1 MVKRILLKRS
11 VQHRVKTPPNVT
23 FLHICD
29 PVIWF
34 KNQGSYTGFAKEGKI
49 SILWLS
55 YGGSDHLL
63 VIEDDIIEKHLVLLT
78 TPLSPS
84 LAMFMINLPSTI
96 WSVDC
101 SKDWPHSMILSGS
114 HSHHLGEPS
123 LCSMLLVFID
133 PYIIQSHFTLPSP
146 CPLFCQRLKNCCCL

>member
-1 MVKRILLKRS
+1 MVERILLKRS

-34 KNQGSYTGFAKEGKI
+34 KNQGSYTGFAKEGKV

-55 YGGSDHLL
+55 YRGSDHLL

-84 LAMFMINLPSTI
+84 LAMFRINNLPVRFGVWIAAKIGQT
-96 WSVDC
+96 
-101 SKDWPHSMILSGS
+101 G
-114 HSHHLGEPS
+114 G
-123 LCSMLLVFID
+123 
-133 PYIIQSHFTLPSP
+133 
-146 CPLFCQRLKNCCCL
+146 CCRREAKVY

>member
-1 MVKRILLKRS
+1 MVERILLKRS

-34 KNQGSYTGFAKEGKI
+34 KNQGSYSGFAKEGKI

-84 LAMFMINLPSTI
+84 LAMFRINNLPSTI

-101 SKDWPHSMILSGS
+101 SKDWPHWWLLQKRGKGVLRARGIDAVKSTGLFAGSIFTWRIHSGYGWNKS
-114 HSHHLGEPS
+114 E
-123 LCSMLLVFID
+123 
-133 PYIIQSHFTLPSP
+133 T
-146 CPLFCQRLKNCCCL
+146 